1 MSFSQVLMARDLIS
15 EDQAF
20 EAERHQ
26 KTHGGSFLRSL
37 VSLGFV
43 SREDLDQVLG
53 EIPPMPH
60 SVEETGL
67 DQQLL
72 LNLILKSMYVTGI
85 ETDVDIADIR
95 EALPLRRRSR
105 HPGCET
111 EAPLRDPGHRRRT
124 PATSVTRSR
133 IWAASGRETL

>member
-1 MSFSQVLMARDLIS
+1 MARDLIS

-26 KTHGGSFLRSL
+26 RTHGGSFLRSL

-43 SREDLDQVLG
+43 SREDLDHVLG

-72 LNLILKSMYVTGI
+72 LNLILKSVYVTGI
-85 ETDVDIADIR
+85 ETDADIATYVKLSPFVVDHVIQDGR
-95 EALPLRRRSR
+95 QKRLFEILGTDAN
-105 HPGCET
+105 T
-111 EAPLRDPGHRRRT
+111 GHFR
-124 PATSVTRSR
+124 RSR
-133 IWAASGRETL
+133 IWAASGREML